1 MAEVKPRI
9 TLGLPVYNGANYL
22 RETLESLR
30 AQTFSEWTLLVSDNA
45 STDATMDIVR
55 EFAAED
61 DRIQY
66 QVHEENIGAHRNYN
80 SIVPRANSEYF
91 KWMAHDDLLAPTFL
105 ERCVAIL
112 DARPEV
118 VLAFTAAERIDELGN
133 KIDDLRSKSNYESD
147 SPYVRLRAYIG
158 DRMKAPPIFGVMRRS
173 TLLQTALL
181 RSYGASDFTFL
192 EEMAMR
198 GRFGYVDEPLFL
210 YRIHTQRHS
219 AGSVTEQA
227 QWYDPNRRAPMMSR
241 WMELGGLLD
250 SIRRVPMPLGDR
262 VRSFAFAGWWALRH
276 ARELGSDLWNRGKYE
291 AGRMA
296 ARIRPVRG

>member
-1 MAEVKPRI
+1 MVEAGPRI
-9 TLGLPVYNGANYL
+9 SLGLPVYNGANYL
-22 RETLESLR
+22 RETLDSLR
-30 AQTFSEWTLLVSDNA
+30 AQTFSSWTLLVSDNA

-55 EFAAED
+55 EFAAAD
-61 DRIQY
+61 DRIRY

-80 SIVPRANSEYF
+80 SIVPHATCEYF

-112 DARPEV
+112 DARPDV
-118 VLAFTAAERIDELGN
+118 VLAFTAAERIDERGN
-133 KIDDLRSKSNYESD
+133 KIDDLRSKSNYDSD

-173 TLLQTALL
+173 TLLETALL

-227 QWYDPNRRAPMMSR
+227 QWYDPNRSAPMMSR

-250 SIRRVPMPLGDR
+250 SIRRVPMPWWDR
-262 VRSFAFAGWWALRH
+262 LRSFAFAGWWALRH
-276 ARELGSDLWNRGKYE
+276 ARELGTDAWNRGKYE
-291 AGRMA
+291 TGRLG